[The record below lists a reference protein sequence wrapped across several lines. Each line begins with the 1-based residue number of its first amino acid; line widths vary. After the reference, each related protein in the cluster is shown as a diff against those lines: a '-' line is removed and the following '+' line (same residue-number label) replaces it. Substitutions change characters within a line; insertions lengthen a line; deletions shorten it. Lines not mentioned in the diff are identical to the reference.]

1 MADKLVIVES
11 PSKATT
17 IKKYLGKGYKVVA
30 SMGHVIDLPKSQLGV
45 DTEHGFEP
53 KYITIR
59 GKGDLVK
66 SLKKEAKN
74 ADKILLATDP
84 DREGEAISWHL
95 ANLLGVDGK
104 SDCRVTFNEITKTAV
119 KAAIK
124 QPRAIDEKLVNAQ
137 QARRVLDRIVGYKI
151 SPLLWK
157 KVKKGLSAGRVQS
170 VATRLICDREAEIT
184 AFVPEEFWTVDAEL
198 IKDKKKF
205 LAHFYGLNGKK
216 QALKTKADAD
226 AVLQKLEGAVYT
238 VADVKKG
245 QRTKKPAPPFT
256 TSTLQQEAGR
266 KLGYTTLRTM
276 RAAQQLYEGVN
287 VAGHGTIG
295 LITYM
300 RTDSLRISAEAQSA
314 ARDFIGQ
321 QFGAEYL
328 PGTPRVYKTKKSA
341 QDAHEAI
348 RPSLPELSPALVKD
362 SLTPE
367 QFKLY
372 KLIWERFMAS
382 QMADAVYD
390 TVAAAIDA
398 NGVTFKATGS
408 TVKFAGFTTLYTEG
422 KDVEEEKEGKLP
434 ELAKGDTPKL
444 SALKPEQHFT
454 TPPPRYT
461 EASLVKAL
469 EELGVG
475 RPSTYA
481 PTIATITTRGYVV
494 REQKTLAPTELGM
507 LVTDLMKEHFDN
519 IVDVTFTANME
530 EKLDEVEEGSVE
542 WHKLIADFYEP
553 FQQEVDEAEE
563 KIGDVEV
570 KDEVSDVP
578 CDKCGRMMVY
588 KHGRYGKFLAC
599 PGFPECRNAK
609 PIIVDTGVPCPK
621 CGGRIIEKKSKRG
634 KVFFGC
640 EKYPDC
646 DFTSWD
652 KPLSETCPA
661 CGSHLFQKL
670 TRSGKKYCPK
680 CNPAEAERA
689 QQSPKKAA
697 AAKKGGKR

>member
-11 PSKATT
+11 PSKAAT
-17 IKKYLGKGYKVVA
+17 IKKYLGRGYKVMA
-30 SMGHVIDLPKSQLGV
+30 SMGHLIDLPKSQLGV
-45 DTEHGFEP
+45 DTEHNFEP

-66 SLKKEAKN
+66 SLKKEAKS

-95 ANLLGVDGK
+95 ANLLGVDK
-104 SDCRVTFNEITKTAV
+104 HSNCRVTFNEITKTAV
-119 KAAIK
+119 KEAIK
-124 QPRAIDEKLVNAQ
+124 QPRAIDENLVDAQ

-170 VATRLICDREAEIT
+170 VATRLVCDREAEIE
-184 AFVPEEFWTVDAEL
+184 AFCPEEFWTVDAEL
-198 IKDKKKF
+198 IQDKKKF
-205 LAHFYGLNGKK
+205 LARFYGMGGKK
-216 QALKTKADAD
+216 QALKTKEDAD
-226 AVLQKLEGAVYT
+226 EVLKKVEGAVYT
-238 VADVKKG
+238 VTDVKKG

-266 KLGYTTLRTM
+266 KLGFTTLRTM
-276 RAAQQLYEGVN
+276 RAAQQLYEGVA
-287 VAGHGTIG
+287 VAGHGTVG

-300 RTDSLRISAEAQSA
+300 RTDSLRISAEAQAA
-314 ARDFIGQ
+314 ARAFIGQ

-328 PGTPRVYKTKKSA
+328 PGTPRVYKTKKNA

-372 KLIWERFMAS
+372 KLIWDRFMAS
-382 QMADAVYD
+382 QMTDAVYD
-390 TVAAAIDA
+390 TVAAVIDA
-398 NGVTFKATGS
+398 NGVTFKASGS
-408 TVKFAGFTTLYTEG
+408 VVRFAGFTTLYTEG
-422 KDVEEEKEGKLP
+422 KDEAEEKEGKLP
-434 ELAKGDTPKL
+434 PLEKGDTPKL

-481 PTIATITTRGYVV
+481 PTIATITARGYVV
-494 REQKTLAPTELGM
+494 REQKALVPTELGM
-507 LVTDLMKEHFDN
+507 LITDLMKEHFDD

-530 EKLDEVEEGSVE
+530 EKLDEVEEGGVD
-542 WHKLIADFYEP
+542 WHKLVADFYGP
-553 FQQEVDEAEE
+553 FQKEVDEAEE
-563 KIGDVEV
+563 KIGDVEL
-570 KDEVSDVP
+570 KDEVSDIP
-578 CDKCGRMMVY
+578 CEKCGRMMVY

-609 PIIVDTGVPCPK
+609 PIVVDTGVPCPK
-621 CGGRIIEKKSKRG
+621 CGARIIEKKSKRG
-634 KVFFGC
+634 KLFFGC
-640 EKYPDC
+640 ERYPDC
-646 DFTSWD
+646 DFTSWNR
-652 KPLSETCPA
+652 PLAETCPK
-661 CGSHLFQKL
+661 CGGHLFQKL
-670 TRSGKKYCPK
+670 GKSGKKYCPVCDAK
-680 CNPAEAERA
+680 DMPEQTETK
-689 QQSPKKAA
+689 P